1 MKKKRFLSYCEEA
14 SQNVA
19 GKQVV
24 PCFLRTRIS
33 GFFMISVL
41 LLLIAGW
48 QVLDVHAADQRPQT
62 TGWSA
67 STNHSGEVRNG
78 TDDQYITMTV
88 TFDQEIRIIDNR
100 GAYDEFSV
108 MLNNQ
113 IDITSQPAFT
123 NGEDWPVYGSLS
135 AGDDRKSVVFDL
147 HYGYA
152 PYASRLTIIPRG
164 QVTQI
169 TSTDGTPVEWKNVD
183 LYFSNGV
190 TFTTVDQVVGNAE
203 KQIPASVTTRIDAP
217 ADSTRMMIHV
227 LLLKNGQ
234 SARETD
240 SYGSNLTTHFHD
252 YLTLTAAGYAN
263 LFRGWFNSAFG
274 NDYDILINGE
284 EVTVTSK
291 TVSEGEVL
299 DLRTFSYPQDRDTHA
314 DKTALSAAIQ
324 RGKST
329 DPSVYTVSSYQKMK
343 DQLNRAIAVEA
354 SIYYLQSEVDAVTD
368 KLNTLISNLQE
379 KNEWNDD
386 SEFPFED
393 VAVDR
398 WSREAIVYAF
408 NRNLFNGMSSTLFA
422 PSEYMNRA
430 MLVTVLYRMDG
441 AESVTGELPFTDVRT
456 GSYYY
461 DAVRWAFSRSI
472 VNGMTDSAFEPETG
486 LTREQLAV
494 ILYRYAADKGFDVSA
509 SASLTVFRDASR
521 VGTYAQQAMEW
532 AVGEGLIHG
541 VTEEELSPL
550 TGATREQVASILMRF
565 CTKYNR

>member
-1 MKKKRFLSYCEEA
+1 MKEKRFL
-14 SQNVA
+14 
-19 GKQVV
+19 
-24 PCFLRTRIS
+24 RIPVS
-33 GFFMISVL
+33 GIIMSVIL
-41 LLLIAGW
+41 VLIMWGS
-48 QVLDVHAADQRPQT
+48 VLDVSAADQVPQT

-88 TFDQEIRIIDNR
+88 TFDQEIRIIDNQR
-100 GAYDEFSV
+100 AYDEFSV
-108 MLNNQ
+108 MLNNK

-135 AGDDRKSVVFDL
+135 SGDDMKSVVFDL

-169 TSTDGTPVEWKNVD
+169 TGVDGTPVEWKDVD

-190 TFTTVDQVVGNAE
+190 TFTTVSQVVGNTE
-203 KQIPASVTTRIDAP
+203 KQIPASVTTRIHAP

-263 LFRGWFNSAFG
+263 LLPGWFNNAFG
-274 NDYDILINGE
+274 KDYDILVNGE

-299 DLRTFSYPQDRDTHA
+299 DMRTFSYPQDRDTHA

-324 RGKST
+324 RGKSI
-329 DPSVYTVSSYQKMK
+329 DASVYTVSSYQKMK
-343 DQLNRAIAVEA
+343 DQLYRAIAVEQ
-354 SIYYLQSEVDAVTD
+354 SIYYLQEEVDTVTE
-368 KLNTLISNLQE
+368 KLNTLIGDLQE

-386 SEFPFED
+386 SGFPFED

-398 WSREAIVYAF
+398 WSREAIVYAY
-408 NRNLFNGMSSTLFA
+408 NRNLFNGISSTLFA
-422 PSEYMNRA
+422 PSDYMNRA

-441 AESVTGELPFTDVRT
+441 AKSVTGELPFTDVIA

-461 DAVRWAFSRSI
+461 DAVRWAFSRKI

-494 ILYRYAADKGFDVSA
+494 ILYRYASDKGFDVSA
-509 SASLTVFRDASR
+509 SASLAAFRDASS
-521 VGTYAQQAMEW
+521 VGTYAQRAMEW
-532 AVGEGLIHG
+532 AAGEGLIHG

-565 CTKYNR
+565 WTKYNR